1 MELVAS
7 DRLFMASAVMDTEWE
22 ARPTISLPVNSSRLQ
37 KMPTMP
43 EKMPIFP
50 RDAGSAGSG
59 SRRKNSRSRNLVIK
73 RPPK

>member
-50 RDAGSAGSG
+50 VMPGLRGREAAGKTAGAGIWS
-59 SRRKNSRSRNLVIK
+59 
-73 RPPK
+73 